1 MPLYYGFYGIDLGY
15 YLVALVAL
23 VIGAIAQAYIR
34 STYKKWSKAP
44 ANVPGT
50 GADVARRMLAEGGA
64 GEVGITR
71 VGGSLTDHY
80 DPRDNRLHLS
90 DDNYRGASVA
100 SVAVA
105 CHEAGHAIQAAEGF
119 GLYRLRSALVPA
131 VNIAQQGWV
140 LVLVLGV
147 MLNAFNL
154 VQLAIL
160 LFAVSV
166 VFQLVTLPVEN
177 RCLASRGRLSL
188 AERCRTRRAGRA
200 QGPHGCGAHVRGR
213 GAHLNHPAALP
224 SRPLWRKGR
233 RVMSDEARASSAP
246 ISVSDAVALAKGAV
260 SAWPT
265 LVVSGEV
272 SGFRGPNARSGH
284 CYFEVKDEGAAMS
297 VIVWRGTAAKMGFQ
311 LRDGLTVQLTGRFDV
326 YKASG
331 KLSFVASRVE
341 AAGEGLLRQQVAE
354 LARRLEREGLMA
366 QERKRQ
372 RPGVL
377 LARLRRHVPLGK
389 RHRGRQTHARPA
401 QPPRGDRRRG
411 VLGPG
416 VRGAGDHRPRS
427 LHGRLRP
434 PRRHSARA
442 RRRLVRGPRCASTT
456 SRSRAPLR
464 RARSRW

>member
-34 STYKKWSKAP
+34 STYKKWSKVP
-44 ANVPGT
+44 TNVPGT

-166 VFQLVTLPVEN
+166 VFQLVTLPVEID
-177 RCLASRGRLSL
+177 ASRRAVAYLSQNGAGLDEQGARKVLTAAALTYVAAALTSIIQLLYLLGRY
-188 AERCRTRRAGRA
+188 G
-200 QGPHGCGAHVRGR
+200 GR
-213 GAHLNHPAALP
+213 G
-224 SRPLWRKGR
+224 
-233 RVMSDEARASSAP
+233 DE
-246 ISVSDAVALAKGAV
+246 
-260 SAWPT
+260 
-265 LVVSGEV
+265 
-272 SGFRGPNARSGH
+272 
-284 CYFEVKDEGAAMS
+284 
-297 VIVWRGTAAKMGFQ
+297 
-311 LRDGLTVQLTGRFDV
+311 
-326 YKASG
+326 
-331 KLSFVASRVE
+331 
-341 AAGEGLLRQQVAE
+341 
-354 LARRLEREGLMA
+354 
-366 QERKRQ
+366 
-372 RPGVL
+372 
-377 LARLRRHVPLGK
+377 
-389 RHRGRQTHARPA
+389 
-401 QPPRGDRRRG
+401 
-411 VLGPG
+411 
-416 VRGAGDHRPRS
+416 
-427 LHGRLRP
+427 
-434 PRRHSARA
+434 
-442 RRRLVRGPRCASTT
+442 
-456 SRSRAPLR
+456 
-464 RARSRW
+464 

>member
-34 STYKKWSKAP
+34 ITYKKWSKVP

-166 VFQLVTLPVEN
+166 VFQLVTLPVEID
-177 RCLASRGRLSL
+177 ASRRAVAYLSQNGAGLDEQGARKVLTAAALTYVAAALTSIIQLLYLLGRY
-188 AERCRTRRAGRA
+188 G
-200 QGPHGCGAHVRGR
+200 GR
-213 GAHLNHPAALP
+213 G
-224 SRPLWRKGR
+224 
-233 RVMSDEARASSAP
+233 DE
-246 ISVSDAVALAKGAV
+246 
-260 SAWPT
+260 
-265 LVVSGEV
+265 
-272 SGFRGPNARSGH
+272 
-284 CYFEVKDEGAAMS
+284 
-297 VIVWRGTAAKMGFQ
+297 
-311 LRDGLTVQLTGRFDV
+311 
-326 YKASG
+326 
-331 KLSFVASRVE
+331 
-341 AAGEGLLRQQVAE
+341 
-354 LARRLEREGLMA
+354 
-366 QERKRQ
+366 
-372 RPGVL
+372 
-377 LARLRRHVPLGK
+377 
-389 RHRGRQTHARPA
+389 
-401 QPPRGDRRRG
+401 
-411 VLGPG
+411 
-416 VRGAGDHRPRS
+416 
-427 LHGRLRP
+427 
-434 PRRHSARA
+434 
-442 RRRLVRGPRCASTT
+442 
-456 SRSRAPLR
+456 
-464 RARSRW
+464 